1 MRTHHRDK
9 HTMFP
14 ECLMHHNAGILL

>member
-1 MRTHHRDK
+1 MRTHYRDK

-14 ECLMHHNAGILL
+14 ECLMHHNAGMLR